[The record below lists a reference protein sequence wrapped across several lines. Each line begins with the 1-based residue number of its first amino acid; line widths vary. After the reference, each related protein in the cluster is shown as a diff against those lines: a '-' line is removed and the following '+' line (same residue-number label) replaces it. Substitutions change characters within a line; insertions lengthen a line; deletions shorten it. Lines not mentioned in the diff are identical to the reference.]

1 MLSPGCYGYA
11 LSHDPFFSV
20 TQYRLFAAAM
30 LRETAESK
38 EFVLPSAVPSRRVRM
53 RLLYVTASFPFG
65 HGEGFLVEELR
76 ELERQGHE
84 VTVVPLLPRGP
95 VVHADARTF
104 LPRTRAAPL
113 VSRVIVRSALRQV
126 VGAPR
131 RTLSALAL
139 LTASRTP
146 RILLKNLAVFPKALW
161 AAALTEAVGAEHLHA
176 HWGGTSG
183 TLGLVAAR
191 VADVPWSLT
200 VHRWDI
206 REDNLLRRKAL
217 SASFVR
223 AISGDGLRD
232 LRRVAGASAGWT
244 LLLHMG
250 VALPERRA
258 PLPVDEQLHVLVPAN
273 LLEVKG
279 HRHLVDALALLRD
292 RGVRVTADLAGT
304 GPLRGELAARI
315 DRLGLGADCSLIGQL
330 SHEELLQ
337 QLEAGRW
344 GAVVLPSVVTSSGEK
359 EGIPV
364 AFLEAMSF
372 GVPVVG
378 TAAGGVPELL
388 ADGAGLL
395 VPPADARALADA
407 LERLAQDGELRA
419 RLAVAGRERVE
430 RDFSVE
436 SVVAELTRLFG
447 QARNAA
453 PGRPARSRAGS

>member
-1 MLSPGCYGYA
+1 
-11 LSHDPFFSV
+11 
-20 TQYRLFAAAM
+20 
-30 LRETAESK
+30 
-38 EFVLPSAVPSRRVRM
+38 M

-95 VVHADARTF
+95 VVHADARPF

-113 VSRVIVRSALRQV
+113 VSPAVVRLALRQFLREP
-126 VGAPR
+126 GRA
-131 RTLSALAL
+131 LSALAL
-139 LTASRTP
+139 LAASRSP

-161 AAALTEAVGAEHLHA
+161 AAALTEAIGAQHLHA

-206 REDNLLRRKAL
+206 REDNLLRRKVL

-223 AISGDGLRD
+223 AISEDGLRD
-232 LRRVAGASAGWT
+232 LRRVAGTSAGST

-258 PLPVDEQLHVLVPAN
+258 PVAVDEPLHVLVPAN

-279 HRHLVDALALLRD
+279 HRYLVDALALLHD
-292 RGVRVTADLAGT
+292 RGVRVSADLAGT
-304 GPLRGELAARI
+304 GPLSAELAAQVE
-315 DRLGLGADCSLIGQL
+315 RLGLGATCSLVGQL

-337 QLEAGRW
+337 QLAAGRW
-344 GAVVLPSVVTSSGEK
+344 GAVVLPSIVTPSGEK

-378 TAAGGVPELL
+378 TRAGGVPELL
-388 ADGAGLL
+388 GGGAGAL
-395 VPPADARALADA
+395 VPPADAGALADA
-407 LERLAQDGELRA
+407 LERLARDGELRM
-419 RLAVAGRERVE
+419 RLAAAGRDRIE

-436 SVVAELTRLFG
+436 SVVAELTRLFA
-447 QARNAA
+447 QARSEA